1 MFHHFIEKTESL
13 NLFFCFRWILIW
25 FKREFKWDEV
35 LYLWEVLWSDYLS
48 SQFHLFVAL
57 AILDKHRMIIM
68 EYLNQFDEILKV
80 SFQIVFTLIYNNFF

>member
-1 MFHHFIEKTESL
+1 MFIEKTDSL

-25 FKREFKWDEV
+25 FKREFKWDDI

-57 AILDKHRMIIM
+57 AILDKNRMIIM

-80 SFQIVFTLIYNNFF
+80 SI